1 MKQMTMLELYKE
13 NLASGKALFPSA
25 DFNFM
30 TEYNTNFAK
39 YDKLFARNRHFFYYK
54 DIFADANSS
63 NADVLEDFQFDV
75 NALLVTKQDS
85 LQKIW
90 DASRIEYS
98 PLENYDATENFTD
111 TTVHSA
117 NLTNSYGNVNRE
129 NLYGAR
135 EDEHAFGAETRNG
148 SVAKTGT
155 ETTAES
161 GTDTITNGA
170 KTTTNQY
177 GIVTE
182 TENIGA
188 VSESDGIGARTDS
201 TTNGVAGYNASSF
214 TNSDSSTTENG
225 AQSNTHTENAKTNS
239 KETASHTDSVSEGQ
253 HIDENAHSNNNTLTH
268 NVTDTTQE
276 SVSAKTDKDNYGQ
289 HTDTESIT
297 RANDT
302 STNSENTTFNHEF
315 KRHGNIGVTTSQQM
329 LQSEFD
335 LRLNFNFYDVVFD
348 LIIKELCNYSD
359 SGFDAFLTPLMN
371 NLLEGDE

>member
-13 NLASGKALFPSA
+13 NLASGKSLFPTA

-30 TEYNTNFAK
+30 SDYNTNFAK

-54 DIFADANSS
+54 DVFADSTTTAK
-63 NADVLEDFQFDV
+63 DVLEDFQADV

-90 DASRIEYS
+90 DASRLDYS
-98 PLENYDATENFTD
+98 PLENYDAVENYTD
-111 TTVHSA
+111 TTEHSS
-117 NLTNSYGNVNRE
+117 NVTNSYGNVNRE

-135 EDEHAFGAETRNG
+135 EDEHLFGAETRNG

-155 ETTAES
+155 ETTAEN
-161 GTDTITNGA
+161 GTDTTTNGA

-182 TENIGA
+182 TEKVGA
-188 VSESDGIGARTDS
+188 VSESDEIGARTDS

-214 TNSDSSTTENG
+214 TNSDSSITESG

-239 KETASHTDSVSEGQ
+239 KETAGHTDSVSEGQ
-253 HIDENAHSNNNTLTH
+253 HINENEHSNNNTLTH

-276 SVSAKTDKDNYGQ
+276 IVSEKTDSDKYGQ
-289 HTDTESIT
+289 HTDSESII
-297 RANDT
+297 RENDT
-302 STNSENTTFNHEF
+302 TTNSENTSFNHTF
-315 KRHGNIGVTTSQQM
+315 TRHGNIGVTTSQQM

-335 LRLNFNFYDVVFD
+335 LRLNFNFYDIVFD
-348 LIIKELCNYSD
+348 LIIKELCNFSD
-359 SGFDAFLTPLMN
+359 SGFDAFLTPFAN
-371 NLLEGDE
+371 NLLEGDD